1 MPSTNKTPNIGLNQW
16 LGNEYVKRQDFV
28 DDNNIIDEEIGKI
41 KKDMENMSTDA
52 KGTSYDSSTSE
63 LDAKNVQDAIDKV
76 NAKAEANKTSILS
89 LQEELGVNKAT
100 LQNNINAIREVL

>member
-76 NAKAEANKTSILS
+76 NAKAEANKTSILE
-89 LQEELGVNKAT
+89 LKEEINGQRLKAI
-100 LQNNINAIREVL
+100 QINNELEDIL